1 MVAFEKRGVF
11 VKLSDRF
18 HDSTIPEMQER
29 LESLERS
36 SSYLQHEVNDLRRI
50 NDVIKEVRVV
60 SFEFKD
66 KCERGVAEV
75 NRLLEDGFE
84 IRKEW
89 QTDAGIVIN
98 LARWG
103 IKDGN

>member
-1 MVAFEKRGVF
+1 MEVF
-11 VKLSDRF
+11 VKLSRSEE
-18 HDSTIPEMQER
+18 STIFDLGER
-29 LESLERS
+29 LESLERHNWH
-36 SSYLQHEVNDLRRI
+36 LQHEVNDLKRT
-50 NDVIKEVRVV
+50 NDEIKEVRVV

-75 NRLLEDGFE
+75 NRLLENGFE

-103 IKDGN
+103 IKDEN

>member
-1 MVAFEKRGVF
+1 MSRIE
-11 VKLSDRF
+11 
-18 HDSTIPEMQER
+18 DSIIPNLQER
-29 LESLERS
+29 IESLES
-36 SSYLQHEVNDLRRI
+36 SNCHLQHEVNDLKRTPDLI
-50 NDVIKEVRVV
+50 TEVQVV

-66 KCERGVAEV
+66 KCSSGIAEV
-75 NRLLEDGFE
+75 NRLLKDGFE

-103 IKDGN
+103 IKDEN